1 MNVSNYS
8 LDDVCAKML
17 GNADMAIDLSSFP
30 NVQLDFAVFGTVDSR
45 YWRVRLAL
53 RAVLHFQAY
62 SEETNQP
69 GDLFAVFGVNILRK
83 PIQPDETELR
93 AQLNRDDDQVWR
105 LTLDGDITL
114 RIVCRELEW
123 QVSELSPQEYEARYN

>member
-17 GNADMAIDLSSFP
+17 GNADMVIDLSSFP
-30 NVQLDFAVFGTVDSR
+30 QVQLDFAVFGTVDSR
-45 YWRVRLAL
+45 YWRVRFTL
-53 RAVLHFQAY
+53 RTVLYFQAY
-62 SEETNQP
+62 SEEANQP
-69 GDLFAVFGVNILRK
+69 GDQLLVLGVNVEQK

-105 LTLDGDITL
+105 LTLYGDITL